1 MRIAGKDVIIAYI
14 VSCLKLG
21 EARCNI
27 LVKVGKKWGV
37 SKSAFDRHLKIAKE
51 QYAIERTE
59 IESRI
64 KDVNTQNA
72 INDVKSGLKTKLERQ
87 LFYQSEIAV
96 MEKQLR
102 GEIESTFK
110 VGNTVKNTHGINKEG
125 TKIFIIPIETQT
137 ILRDTIKSYLA
148 EISKME
154 GEYAPQK
161 VDITTGGNPM
171 EAITFSAKRRE

>member
-1 MRIAGKDVIIAYI
+1 MRIAGKDVILAYI

-21 EARCNI
+21 EARGNI

-51 QYAIERTE
+51 QHAIERTE
-59 IESRI
+59 IESKL
-64 KDVNTQNA
+64 KDVSTQNA
-72 INDVKSGLKTKLERQ
+72 INDIKSGLKTKLERQ

-102 GEIESTFK
+102 GEVEFTFV
-110 VGNTVKNTHGINKEG
+110 VGGTIKTSHADTKEG
-125 TKIFIIPIETQT
+125 KKFMLPVQVQND
-137 ILRDTIKSYLA
+137 LRDTIKSYLA

-154 GEYAPQK
+154 GEYAATKTQSEVTIK
-161 VDITTGGNPM
+161 KGGADKEDEM
-171 EAITFSAKRRE
+171 YID